1 MSLKKLPKAITR
13 TSEDMREI
21 AAGAVAAEQRKRPVR
36 RRVAKEPPDEEAA
49 ALPRAPRRVAIKA
62 EPAPEISPPPVVG
75 EVLPP
80 ISTQAE
86 SEAGRLRAQARKIV
100 KGHAAYAAVGGLL
113 PLPIAT
119 VAGVTAII
127 VRMVKVLSDLYGVPF
142 ERDRA
147 RSIVIGLMGGAV
159 PTGLGVAAASTLAL
173 VVPGG
178 GLVVGLAVSSIAA
191 VACTRGIGLIFVEH
205 FESGATSLD
214 VTVIQRA

>member
-1 MSLKKLPKAITR
+1 MSSMP
-13 TSEDMREI
+13 
-21 AAGAVAAEQRKRPVR
+21 VA
-36 RRVAKEPPDEEAA
+36 
-49 ALPRAPRRVAIKA
+49 
-62 EPAPEISPPPVVG
+62 G

-80 ISTQAE
+80 TSTDAG
-86 SEAGRLRAQARKIV
+86 SEAARLRSEARKIIERYT
-100 KGHAAYAAVGGLL
+100 AYAAVGGLL

-119 VAGVTAII
+119 VAGVTAVI
-127 VRMVKVLSDLYGVPF
+127 VRMVKVLSSLYQVPF

-178 GLVVGLAVSSIAA
+178 GLVVGLVVSSITAA
-191 VACTRGIGLIFVEH
+191 ACTRGIGLIFVQH

-214 VTVIQRA
+214 VIATEQA